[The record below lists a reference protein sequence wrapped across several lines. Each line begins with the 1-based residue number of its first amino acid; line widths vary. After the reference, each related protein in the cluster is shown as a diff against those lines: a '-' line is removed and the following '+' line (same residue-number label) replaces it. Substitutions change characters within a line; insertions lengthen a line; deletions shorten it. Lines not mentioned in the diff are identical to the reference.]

1 MNEDELNESVNSL
14 LSWVESFGYKI
25 LLNDDIKVQI
35 ENPNGK
41 KKIIMKS
48 ELYFINGY
56 IFGSLVRALKGEF

>member
-35 ENPNGK
+35 EDPNGK

-56 IFGSLVRALKGEF
+56 MFGSLVRALKGEF